1 MKIILVLSPRNQGI
15 FYNQNCLAPKN
26 NEPILT
32 EVAPNFIASLK
43 SLLIPI
49 DNLNKLFLS
58 AIYIKNAKCIA
69 GSSFCGG
76 IHIKPIIGNFKSFVQ
91 YSKKESISV
100 GNKPLFCVSEPVLT

>member
-1 MKIILVLSPRNQGI
+1 MRIILVLSPRNQGI
-15 FYNQNCLAPKN
+15 FYNQNSLAPKN

-58 AIYIKNAKCIA
+58 AIFFKMQNALWDL
-69 GSSFCGG
+69 
-76 IHIKPIIGNFKSFVQ
+76 H
-91 YSKKESISV
+91 SV
-100 GNKPLFCVSEPVLT
+100 VEYTLNR